1 MSELMFAVVAS
12 AVAIGA
18 LAFYAGNGVLS
29 ARRSSS
35 RPARI
40 LAAAGR

>member
-18 LAFYAGNGVLS
+18 LAFFAGNFHPFFKL
-29 ARRSSS
+29 
-35 RPARI
+35 I
-40 LAAAGR
+40 LVGMTMFNPVGE